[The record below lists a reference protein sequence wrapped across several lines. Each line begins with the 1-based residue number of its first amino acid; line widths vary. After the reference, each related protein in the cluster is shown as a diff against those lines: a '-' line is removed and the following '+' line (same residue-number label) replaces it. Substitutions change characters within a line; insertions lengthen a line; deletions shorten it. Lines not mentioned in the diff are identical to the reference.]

1 MNQVFLKPRLV
12 GHRFDE
18 HTLPFEILTDF
29 AALESMLVEVA
40 KREFRQANPS
50 RTRIPK
56 GFTKGFELHL
66 TAVEKGSAVPV
77 IALAFPSLLPPSA
90 VDYFERARDKIIE
103 AIASV
108 ELGQQPALAPELLR
122 YFDRFGRGLREGEA
136 IEFTRSGGQT
146 TALTPAIRERL
157 LRASQAEEWTEEVT
171 LKGRI
176 PEVDQADLTF
186 ELELR
191 DGLKLKAPLPEQ
203 HREAVLQAFATY
215 RDGQI
220 VAVQGVIK
228 RDRAERPKSF
238 ESIEHISPLDALDV
252 ETRLE
257 ELAALPDGWL
267 DGKGKRLDRDALRAL
282 AQTFDDYFDSEL
294 PLPYLYPTA
303 EGGVQAEWSLG
314 DWEVSL
320 EIELE
325 GRMAC
330 YQAVRLSADETREQ
344 TIDLSLGKKEW
355 TRLNDE
361 LRSLLEAGA

>member
-1 MNQVFLKPRLV
+1 MNQEFLKPRLV
-12 GHRFDE
+12 GRRFDE
-18 HTLPFEILTDF
+18 HTLPLEILTDF
-29 AALESMLVEVA
+29 AALEAMLLEVA
-40 KREFRQANPS
+40 KREFRQANPN

-66 TAVEKGSAVPV
+66 VTVEEGSAIPI
-77 IALAFPSLLPPSA
+77 IALIFPTLLPPSDT
-90 VDYFERARDKIIE
+90 DYFERARDKIIE

-108 ELGQQPALAPELLR
+108 EHGQPPTLAPDLLR
-122 YFDRFGRGLREGEA
+122 YFDRFGRGLRDGEA
-136 IEFTRSGGQT
+136 MEFTRSGGQT

-157 LRASQAEEWTEEVT
+157 LRASQAEEWTEEAT
-171 LKGRI
+171 IKGRI
-176 PEVDQADLTF
+176 PEVDQADLSF

-191 DGLKLKAPLPEQ
+191 NGLKLKAPLDEQ
-203 HREAVLQAFATY
+203 HRETVLQASVAY
-215 RDGQI
+215 RDGQL

-267 DGKGKRLDRDALRAL
+267 DGQGKCLDRGALSAL
-282 AQTFDDYFDSEL
+282 AQDFDDHFDSEL

-303 EGGVQAEWSLG
+303 EGGVQAEWTLG

-320 EIELE
+320 EIDLQN
-325 GRMAC
+325 RSAH
-330 YQAVRLSADETREQ
+330 YQAVRLSTDHALDQ
-344 TIDLSLGKKEW
+344 TFDLALGQDEW
-355 TRLNDE
+355 TKLNDA
-361 LRSLLEAGA
+361 LRSLLEGGA